1 MILAI
6 DQGTTGTTA
15 LLVNAQAEVVAT
27 GRAPVTQYYPKPGW
41 VEHDP
46 EQIWSSVRRAV
57 ATALTAAG
65 DPAVAAIGVA
75 NQRETSL
82 AWSART
88 GSALAPAIVWQCRR
102 TAQRCEELRAGAID
116 RQVRRRTGLVL
127 DPYFSATKFEWLL
140 DNVPA
145 VDEARRSGDLRL
157 GTVDAWLVWRLSG
170 GAHISDAT
178 NAART
183 LLLDIDTGAWSDE
196 LAGRFHVPVEA
207 LPEVVDSSGPLAA
220 TGDQSPVARGVP
232 ICGLAG
238 DQQAALFGHLATTA
252 GELKSTYGTGCFL
265 LQHAGHARPAD
276 RPGLLTTIA
285 TRLDGKLAYALEGSV
300 FVGGA
305 LIQWLRD
312 GLGLIATAAESEKLA
327 RQVPDAAGVVIVPAF
342 AGLGAPYW
350 DPRAR
355 GAIVG
360 LTRGVTRAHL
370 CRAALEAIAHQVA
383 DVAELMPPS
392 TAPLRVDGGAA
403 VNDLLMQLQAAILG
417 RTVHRP
423 AQLETTAL
431 GAAYLAG
438 LGCGFWSSVDEIRSL
453 RPAEQVFDPGSPHAI
468 TSRDTWRRAIER
480 AKAWEDEGPP

>member
-6 DQGTTGTTA
+6 DQGTTHTTA
-15 LLVNAQAEVVAT
+15 LLVDAGTEVVAA
-27 GRAPVTQYYPKPGW
+27 GRAPVTQHYPRPGW

-46 EQIWSSVRRAV
+46 EQIWSSVRQAV
-57 ATALTAAG
+57 TT
-65 DPAVAAIGVA
+65 AIG
-75 NQRETSL
+75 
-82 AWSART
+82 
-88 GSALAPAIVWQCRR
+88 WQCRR
-102 TAQRCEELRAGAID
+102 TAERCEELRAAAVEGE
-116 RQVRRRTGLVL
+116 VRRRTGLVL

-140 DNVPA
+140 ANVPA
-145 VDEARRSGDLRL
+145 VDEARRIGDLRL

-178 NAART
+178 NASRT
-183 LLLDIDTGAWSDE
+183 LLLDIDTGAWADE
-196 LAGRFHVPVEA
+196 LAGRFRVPVAA
-207 LPEVVDSSGPLAA
+207 LPEVVDSSGPLAT
-220 TGDQSPVARGVP
+220 TGDQAPLARGVP

-238 DQQAALFGHLATTA
+238 DQQAALYGHLATTA

-285 TRLDGKLAYALEGSV
+285 TRLDGTLAYALEGSV

-312 GLGLIATAAESEKLA
+312 GLGLITTAAESEELA
-327 RQVPDAAGVVIVPAF
+327 RQVPDAGGAVIVPAF
-342 AGLGAPYW
+342 TGLGAPYW

-403 VNDLLMQLQAAILG
+403 VNDLLMQLQAEILG
-417 RTVHRP
+417 RSVHRP

-453 RPAEQVFDPGSPHAI
+453 RPAEQVFDPGVPMAI
-468 TSRDTWRRAIER
+468 TPRDTWRRAIER
-480 AKAWEDEGPP
+480 AKGWEDDRPS